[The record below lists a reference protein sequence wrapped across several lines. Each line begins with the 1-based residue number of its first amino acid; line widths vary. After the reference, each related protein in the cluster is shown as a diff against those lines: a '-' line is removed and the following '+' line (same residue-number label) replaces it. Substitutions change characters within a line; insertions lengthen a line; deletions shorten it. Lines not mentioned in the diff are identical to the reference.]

1 MKPLNRTI
9 LKSTFRTGITLKG
22 IDGVLET
29 FGGVLFWLFP
39 PSKLNAIVTTLSQHE
54 LSRDP
59 HDFIAVHLLRTSEML
74 LSTNR
79 LFPSLFLLSHG
90 IAKVVLVIALWMKEL
105 WAYPA
110 TILVFSAFSAY
121 QIYRCSHTHS
131 IALFILTIFDVV
143 VIGLTWQQWRQLN
156 VSRSATTS
164 SSPN

>member
-1 MKPLNRTI
+1 MNS
-9 LKSTFRTGITLKG
+9 KSFLLGTFRTGITLKG
-22 IDGVLET
+22 IDGLLEAV
-29 FGGVLFWLFP
+29 GGVLLWFIKPESLGW
-39 PSKLNAIVTTLSQHE
+39 TLQQVFQHE

>member
-1 MKPLNRTI
+1 VKPRIRTI
-9 LKSTFRTGITLKG
+9 LKTSFQTGITLKG
-22 IDGVLET
+22 IDGVLEIV
-29 FGGVLFWLFP
+29 GGVLLWIVRP
-39 PSKLNAIVTTLSQHE
+39 AAMNAFIRVLSQHD

>member
-1 MKPLNRTI
+1 
-9 LKSTFRTGITLKG
+9 
-22 IDGVLET
+22 
-29 FGGVLFWLFP
+29 
-39 PSKLNAIVTTLSQHE
+39 
-54 LSRDP
+54 
-59 HDFIAVHLLRTSEML
+59 ML

>member
-1 MKPLNRTI
+1 MKPRIRTI
-9 LKSTFRTGITLKG
+9 LKTSFQTGITLKG
-22 IDGVLET
+22 IDGVLEIV
-29 FGGVLFWLFP
+29 GGVLLWIVRP
-39 PSKLNAIVTTLSQHE
+39 AAMNAFIRVLSLHD

>member
-1 MKPLNRTI
+1 MKPRIRTI
-9 LKSTFRTGITLKG
+9 LNTSFQTGITLKG
-22 IDGVLET
+22 IDGVLEIV
-29 FGGVLFWLFP
+29 GGVLLWIVRP
-39 PSKLNAIVTTLSQHE
+39 AAMNAFIRVLSQHD